1 MPPIDKTKMTEF
13 RPGLL
18 GMNPKLA
25 IDIHPIHLFTV
36 LQQPEKLLD
45 PLVFTGK

>member
-13 RPGLL
+13 RPSLL
-18 GMNPKLA
+18 GINLKLA
-25 IDIHPIHLFTV
+25 IDIYPIYLFTV

-45 PLVFTGK
+45 PLVFTSK